1 MAYGDKQDKTEKPTP
16 QRIKEG
22 RKKGQIA
29 KSNHLAGW
37 ISMLLA
43 SLVFPSLFGSG
54 ERRLLLLV
62 SYCVTAMSHPSLP
75 RDVGLFGLGLEDV
88 LYISL
93 PIIGVVALVSLF
105 VTFMQVRF
113 VVATE
118 AMKPTFSRIS
128 PLNGIKRFF
137 SLKSIWSLLE
147 QSLVLVAIGGIAYLI
162 IGQVIHTLVG
172 ARPTALGPVLG
183 YLGSQLL
190 LLIRYVSLVGIVL
203 GVVDYSFQRWQTMK
217 SMKMTKQEV
226 KQDQRRYE
234 APPEL
239 RKEMR
244 KRQIKIAR
252 SRMMARVATADAVI
266 TNPTHLAVAIQ
277 YNPHA
282 KGAPRVVAKGAGW
295 VAMRIREEASHHGV
309 PVVEDPPLARALYG
323 ACELDDEIPVE
334 LYVAVARLLAFVLTL
349 PDMQRRSGYVHRRP
363 TSTMVA

>member
-16 QRIKEG
+16 QRVKEG

-29 KSNHLAGW
+29 KSSHLSGW
-37 ISMLLA
+37 ISMLLV
-43 SLVFPSLFGSG
+43 SLVLPPLFGSG
-54 ERRLLLLV
+54 EKRLLLLV

-75 RDVGLFGLGLEDV
+75 RDIGLFGLGLEDV
-88 LYISL
+88 IYISL
-93 PIIGVVALVSLF
+93 PIIGAITLVSLF

-137 SLKSIWSLLE
+137 SVKSLWSLME
-147 QSLVLVAIGGIAYLI
+147 QSLVLIAIGGIAYMI
-162 IGQVIHTLVG
+162 MNQVIHTLVG

-190 LLIRYVSLVGIVL
+190 LLIRYVSLVGVVL
-203 GVVDYSFQRWQTMK
+203 GIVDYTFQRWQTMK
-217 SMKMTKQEV
+217 SLKMTKQEV
-226 KQDQRRYE
+226 KEDMRRYE
-234 APPEL
+234 AAPEM
-239 RKEMR
+239 RREMR
-244 KRQIKIAR
+244 KRQIKAAR

-277 YNPHA
+277 YNPRA

-295 VAMRIREEASHHGV
+295 LALRIREEASHHGV

-349 PDMQRRSGYVHRRP
+349 PDIQRRSGRVHRRP